1 MPPQKKNKK
10 TFIYT
15 APTSQEILTIQQAAR
30 VKSTNISTNTWINTL
45 EAFRHDLQL
54 PGKIEDI
61 DTKEELERQL
71 VLFFVSCKQQNGKD
85 YSVQSIKA
93 ARFAIARHINLY
105 SKIRPQDINNKNV
118 YPDLYNAI
126 TGKIK
131 ILTKSGFGESRG
143 ADAFTESEIQLI
155 VNHPAMQTDSPKGL
169 LRRIFWHNAFELALR
184 GGEHYDLK
192 IQHFVKRKDGGIDV
206 IFYQSKCNQIRLSNS
221 NPKSEIISI
230 PPNENIIK
238 DYELYFTKRPPQCDD
253 AFYLQPCNQAEV
265 EFTGYWYKSAHVGR
279 NSLNKFMNEI
289 ALVTGINCDDRKFSN
304 HSGRKTF
311 VQYSKSRGIS
321 DNDVMSVS
329 RHKNPHSLSYYERP
343 KTVLQQNTLTQ
354 INDIIY
360 KKRALEFYKGSI
372 SENCK
377 FKALA
382 YLNYHIAYYIIENN
396 ISPLP
401 LSEKPRVPFQEIKDS
416 QNIQLD
422 EDCIKKF
429 LQGNTFNNCNITFNM
444 NQ

>member
-1 MPPQKKNKK
+1 MDPDLKLIDLDP
-10 TFIYT
+10 
-15 APTSQEILTIQQAAR
+15 QEILTIQQAAC
-30 VKSTNISTNTWINTL
+30 VKSINISTNTWINTL

-61 DTKEELERQL
+61 DTKEVLERQL

-118 YPDLYNAI
+118 YPDLYNNAI

-143 ADAFTESEIQLI
+143 ADAFTESEIQLT
-155 VNHPAMQTDSPKGL
+155 VNHSAMQTDSPKGL

-192 IQHFVKRKDGGIDV
+192 IQHFVKRKDG
-206 IFYQSKCNQIRLSNS
+206 
-221 NPKSEIISI
+221 EIISI
-230 PPNENIIK
+230 LPNENIIK

-253 AFYLQPCNQAEV
+253 AFYLQSCNQAEV

-329 RHKNPHSLSYYERP
+329 RHKNPHSLSYYERL

-360 KKRALEFYKGSI
+360 KKRVVTNEAKNQSTSFTTALEFYKGSI

-377 FKALA
+377 FKALV

>member
-15 APTSQEILTIQQAAR
+15 ALTSQEILTIQQAAR
-30 VKSTNISTNTWINTL
+30 VKSTNISNNTWINTL
-45 EAFRHDLQL
+45 EAFWHDLQL

-71 VLFFVSCKQQNGKD
+71 
-85 YSVQSIKA
+85 SIKA

-105 SKIRPQDINNKNV
+105 SKICPQDINNKNV

-131 ILTKSGFGESRG
+131 ILTKSRFGESRG

-169 LRRIFWHNAFELALR
+169 LRCIFWHNAFELALR

-238 DYELYFTKRPPQCDD
+238 DYELYFTKRPPQ
-253 AFYLQPCNQAEV
+253 F
-265 EFTGYWYKSAHVGR
+265 EFTGYWYKSTYIGR

-354 INDIIY
+354 INNIIY
-360 KKRALEFYKGSI
+360 KKRVVTNEAKNQSTSFTTALEFYK
-372 SENCK
+372 
-377 FKALA
+377 
-382 YLNYHIAYYIIENN
+382 ENN

-401 LSEKPRVPFQEIKDS
+401 LSEKPHVPFQEIKDS

-429 LQGNTFNNCNITFNM
+429 LQGNTFNNCNITFSM

>member
-15 APTSQEILTIQQAAR
+15 ALTSQEILTIQQAAR

-45 EAFRHDLQL
+45 EAFWHDLQL

-105 SKIRPQDINNKNV
+105 SKIHPQDINNKNV

-155 VNHPAMQTDSPKGL
+155 VNHPAMQTDSSKGL
-169 LRRIFWHNAFELALR
+169 LHRIFWHNAFELALR

-265 EFTGYWYKSAHVGR
+265 EFTGYWYKSTHVGR

-311 VQYSKSRGIS
+311 VQYSKSRVVT
-321 DNDVMSVS
+321 NEA
-329 RHKNPHSLSYYERP
+329 KNQSTSF
-343 KTVLQQNTLTQ
+343 TT
-354 INDIIY
+354 
-360 KKRALEFYKGSI
+360 ALEFYKGSI

-401 LSEKPRVPFQEIKDS
+401 LSEKPHVPFQEIKDS

-429 LQGNTFNNCNITFNM
+429 LQGNTFNNCNITFSM

>member
-1 MPPQKKNKK
+1 MLPQKKNKK

-15 APTSQEILTIQQAAR
+15 ALTSQEILTIQQAAR
-30 VKSTNISTNTWINTL
+30 
-45 EAFRHDLQL
+45 
-54 PGKIEDI
+54 
-61 DTKEELERQL
+61 
-71 VLFFVSCKQQNGKD
+71 
-85 YSVQSIKA
+85 SIKA

-105 SKIRPQDINNKNV
+105 SKIHPQDINNKNV

-155 VNHPAMQTDSPKGL
+155 VNHPAMQTDSSKGL
-169 LRRIFWHNAFELALR
+169 LHCIFWHNAFELALR

-206 IFYQSKCNQIRLSNS
+206 IFYQSKCNQIRLPS
-221 NPKSEIISI
+221 
-230 PPNENIIK
+230 
-238 DYELYFTKRPPQCDD
+238 QCDD

-265 EFTGYWYKSAHVGR
+265 EFTGYWYKSTHVGR

-304 HSGRKTF
+304 HSGQKTF
-311 VQYSKSRGIS
+311 VQYSKSRVVT
-321 DNDVMSVS
+321 NEA
-329 RHKNPHSLSYYERP
+329 KNQSTSF
-343 KTVLQQNTLTQ
+343 TT
-354 INDIIY
+354 
-360 KKRALEFYKGSI
+360 ALEFYKGSI

-401 LSEKPRVPFQEIKDS
+401 LFEKPCVPFQEIKDS

-422 EDCIKKF
+422 KNCIKKF

>member
-15 APTSQEILTIQQAAR
+15 ALTSQEILTIQQAAR
-30 VKSTNISTNTWINTL
+30 VKSINISTNTWINTL
-45 EAFRHDLQL
+45 EAFWHDLQL

-61 DTKEELERQL
+61 DTKEVLERQL
-71 VLFFVSCKQQNGKD
+71 VLFFVSCKRQNGKD

-105 SKIRPQDINNKNV
+105 SKIHPQDINNKNV
-118 YPDLYNAI
+118 YADLYNAV

-131 ILTKSGFGESRG
+131 ILTKSGFGKSHG

-155 VNHPAMQTDSPKGL
+155 VNHPAMQTDSSKGL
-169 LRRIFWHNAFELALR
+169 LHRIFWHNAFELALR

-192 IQHFVKRKDGGIDV
+192 IQHFVKRKDG
-206 IFYQSKCNQIRLSNS
+206 
-221 NPKSEIISI
+221 EIISI

-265 EFTGYWYKSAHVGR
+265 EFTGYWYKSTHVGR

-321 DNDVMSVS
+321 DNDVMSIS

-360 KKRALEFYKGSI
+360 KKRVVTNEAKNQSTSFTTALEFYK
-372 SENCK
+372 
-377 FKALA
+377 
-382 YLNYHIAYYIIENN
+382 ENN

-422 EDCIKKF
+422 ENCIKNFYKEI
-429 LQGNTFNNCNITFNM
+429 LLIIVILLLT
-444 NQ
+444 